1 MKVAILS
8 DDKPGHFNQ
17 SKGVVN
23 LISEDIDLEYTVFS
37 SKLKIHFLRSPLK
50 IYQKFLAKNF
60 NKTNAKKII
69 KMFQYLDLRDFD
81 LLISSGGNTIYHSA
95 ALSNLFKIK
104 NIHIGSIKGIN
115 LDNFEAHITNEAVI
129 DSPNNIITDLA
140 PTRFKPDVKENSR
153 SNKLLFLLGGN
164 GAGYLYEKSDWINL
178 INNIKD
184 FAETT
189 NISPIIVTSRRT
201 NKIHESLIFDEINT
215 ISDAASVWFHK
226 TGENADLNLIF
237 KMVDAV
243 YVSEDSSTMTTEAI
257 SSGLP
262 AFTLYPKSCNPS
274 EKFNQQLKKYEA
286 MKLIKRM
293 SFSSELSTI
302 STSNTSYNLVLELRE
317 KLKKQILFKIQQ

>member
-1 MKVAILS
+1 MKVAIIS

-23 LISEDIDLEYTVFS
+23 LISEDIDLECSVFS
-37 SKLKIHFLRSPLK
+37 SKLKLHFLRYPLK
-50 IYQKFLAKNF
+50 LYQKFLAKNL

-69 KMFQYLDLRDFD
+69 KIFQYVDLEDFD

-104 NIHIGSIKGIN
+104 NIHIGSIKDIN
-115 LDNFEAHITNEAVI
+115 LANFEAHITTDAVI
-129 DSPNNIITDLA
+129 NSPNNIVTDLA
-140 PTRFKPDVKENSR
+140 PTRFKPDVKEKSK
-153 SNKLLFLLGGN
+153 SNKSLFLLGGN
-164 GAGYLYEKSDWINL
+164 GAGYLYDESDWKNL

-184 FAETT
+184 FVETK

-215 ISDAASVWFHK
+215 ISDVASVWFNK
-226 TGENADLNLIF
+226 TGENADLNSIF
-237 KMVDAV
+237 KMVDAI
-243 YVSEDSSTMTTEAI
+243 YVSEDSATMTTEAI

-262 AFTLYPKSCNPS
+262 VFTLYPKSFNPS

-293 SFSSELSTI
+293 SFKSELSTI
-302 STSNTSYNLVLELRE
+302 STSDTSNNLVLEIRE
-317 KLKKQILFKIQQ
+317 KN

>member
-23 LISEDIDLEYTVFS
+23 LISEDIDLEYTIFS
-37 SKLKIHFLRSPLK
+37 SKLKLHFLRSPLK
-50 IYQKFLAKNF
+50 LYQKFLAKNL

-69 KMFQYLDLRDFD
+69 KIFQYVDLEDFD

-104 NIHIGSIKGIN
+104 NIHIGSIKDIN
-115 LDNFEAHITNEAVI
+115 LTNFEAHITTDAVI
-129 DSPNNIITDLA
+129 NSPNNIVTDLA
-140 PTRFKPDVKENSR
+140 PTRFKPDVKEKSK
-153 SNKLLFLLGGN
+153 SNKSLFLLGGN
-164 GAGYLYEKSDWINL
+164 GAGYLYDESDWKNL

-184 FAETT
+184 FVETK

-215 ISDAASVWFHK
+215 ISDNASVWFHK
-226 TGENADLNLIF
+226 TRENADLNSIF
-237 KMVDAV
+237 RMVDAI
-243 YVSEDSSTMTTEAI
+243 YVSEDSATMTTEAI

-262 AFTLYPKSCNPS
+262 VFTLYPKSFNPS
-274 EKFNQQLKKYEA
+274 EKFNQQLKKYED

-293 SFSSELSTI
+293 SFKSELSTI
-302 STSNTSYNLVLELRE
+302 STSNNSNNLVLEIRE
-317 KLKKQILFKIQQ
+317 KLKKQILYKIQ

>member
-8 DDKPGHFNQ
+8 DDRPGHFNQ

-23 LISEDIDLEYTVFS
+23 LISEDIDLKYTVFS
-37 SKLKIHFLRSPLK
+37 SKLKLHFLRSPLK
-50 IYQKFLAKNF
+50 LYQKFLAKNF

-69 KMFQYLDLRDFD
+69 KIFQFVDLEDFD

-104 NIHIGSIKGIN
+104 NIHIGSIKDIN
-115 LDNFEAHITNEAVI
+115 LTNFEAHITTDAVI
-129 DSPNNIITDLA
+129 NSPNNIVTDLA
-140 PTRFKPDVKENSR
+140 PTRFKPDVKEKSK
-153 SNKLLFLLGGN
+153 SNKSLFLLGGN
-164 GAGYLYEKSDWINL
+164 GAGYLYDESDWKNL

-184 FAETT
+184 FVETK

-215 ISDAASVWFHK
+215 ISDNASVWFHK
-226 TGENADLNLIF
+226 TRENADLNSIF
-237 KMVDAV
+237 RMVDAI
-243 YVSEDSSTMTTEAI
+243 YVSEDSATMTTEAI

-262 AFTLYPKSCNPS
+262 VFTLYPKSFNAS
-274 EKFNQQLKKYEA
+274 EKFNQKLEKYET

-293 SFSSELSTI
+293 SFKSELSTI
-302 STSNTSYNLVLELRE
+302 STANNSNNLVLEIRE
-317 KLKKQILFKIQQ
+317 KLKKQILYKIQ

>member
-1 MKVAILS
+1 MKVAIIS

-37 SKLKIHFLRSPLK
+37 SKLKLHFLRSPLK
-50 IYQKFLAKNF
+50 LYQKFLAKNF

-69 KMFQYLDLRDFD
+69 KIFQYVDLEDFD

-104 NIHIGSIKGIN
+104 NIHIGSIKDIN
-115 LDNFEAHITNEAVI
+115 LANFEAHITTDAVI
-129 DSPNNIITDLA
+129 NSPNNIVTDLA
-140 PTRFKPDVKENSR
+140 PTRFKPDVKEKSK
-153 SNKLLFLLGGN
+153 SNKSLFLLGGN
-164 GAGYLYEKSDWINL
+164 GAGYLYDESDWKNL

-184 FAETT
+184 FVETK

-215 ISDAASVWFHK
+215 ISDVASVWFHK
-226 TGENADLNLIF
+226 TGENADLNSIF
-237 KMVDAV
+237 RMVDAI
-243 YVSEDSSTMTTEAI
+243 YVSEDSATMTTEAI

-262 AFTLYPKSCNPS
+262 VFTLYPKSFNPS
-274 EKFNQQLKKYEA
+274 EKFNQQLEKYETT
-286 MKLIKRM
+286 KLIKRM
-293 SFSSELSTI
+293 SFKSELSTI
-302 STSNTSYNLVLELRE
+302 SDSNTSNSLVLEIRE
-317 KLKKQILFKIQQ
+317 QLKKQILYKIQ

>member
-8 DDKPGHFNQ
+8 DDRPGHFNQ

-23 LISEDIDLEYTVFS
+23 LISEDIDLKYTVFS
-37 SKLKIHFLRSPLK
+37 SKLKLHFLRSPLK
-50 IYQKFLAKNF
+50 LYQKFLAKNF

-69 KMFQYLDLRDFD
+69 KIFQYVDLEDFD

-104 NIHIGSIKGIN
+104 NIHIGSIKDIN
-115 LDNFEAHITNEAVI
+115 LANFEAHITTDAVLN
-129 DSPNNIITDLA
+129 SPNNIVTDLA
-140 PTRFKPDVKENSR
+140 PTRFKPDVKEKSK
-153 SNKLLFLLGGN
+153 SNKSLFLLGGN
-164 GAGYLYEKSDWINL
+164 GAGYLYDESDWKNL

-184 FAETT
+184 FVRTK

-201 NKIHESLIFDEINT
+201 NKIHESLIFNEINT
-215 ISDAASVWFHK
+215 ISDIASVWFHK
-226 TGENADLNLIF
+226 TGDNADLNSIF
-237 KMVDAV
+237 RMVDV
-243 YVSEDSSTMTTEAI
+243 IYVSEDSATMTTEAI

-262 AFTLYPKSCNPS
+262 VFTLYPKSFNPS

-293 SFSSELSTI
+293 SFKSELSTI
-302 STSNTSYNLVLELRE
+302 STSNNSNNLVLEIRE
-317 KLKKQILFKIQQ
+317 KLKKQILYKIQ

>member
-37 SKLKIHFLRSPLK
+37 SKLKLHFLRSPLK
-50 IYQKFLAKNF
+50 LYQKFLAKNF

-69 KMFQYLDLRDFD
+69 KIFQHVDLEDFD

-95 ALSNLFKIK
+95 ALSFLFRIK

-115 LDNFEAHITNEAVI
+115 LDNFQAHITTETVI
-129 DSPNNIITDLA
+129 DSTNNIVTDLA
-140 PTRFKPDVKENSR
+140 PTRFKPDINEMTKSQ
-153 SNKLLFLLGGN
+153 KLLFLLGGN
-164 GAGYLYEKSDWINL
+164 GAGYLYNESDWKNL
-178 INNIKD
+178 INGIKD
-184 FAETT
+184 LAETT

-201 NKIHESLIFDEINT
+201 NKIHESLIFDEMYT
-215 ISDAASVWFHK
+215 ISDVASVWFHK
-226 TGENADLNLIF
+226 TGENADLNSIF
-237 KMVDAV
+237 KMVDAI
-243 YVSEDSSTMTTEAI
+243 YVSEDSATMTTEAI

-262 AFTLYPKSCNPS
+262 VFTLYPKSFNPS
-274 EKFNQQLKKYEA
+274 EKFNQQLKKYED

-293 SFSSELSTI
+293 SFKSELSTI
-302 STSNTSYNLVLELRE
+302 STSNNSNNLVLEIRE
-317 KLKKQILFKIQQ
+317 KLKKQILYKIQ

>member
-1 MKVAILS
+1 MKVAIIS

-37 SKLKIHFLRSPLK
+37 SKLKLHFLRSPLK
-50 IYQKFLAKNF
+50 LYQKFLAKNL

-69 KMFQYLDLRDFD
+69 KIFQYVDLEDFD

-104 NIHIGSIKGIN
+104 NIHVGSIKDIN
-115 LDNFEAHITNEAVI
+115 LANFEAHITTDAVI
-129 DSPNNIITDLA
+129 NSPNNIVTDLA
-140 PTRFKPDVKENSR
+140 PTRFKPDVKEKSK
-153 SNKLLFLLGGN
+153 SNKSLFLLGGN
-164 GAGYLYEKSDWINL
+164 GAGYLYNDSDWKNL
-178 INNIKD
+178 INGLKD
-184 FAETT
+184 LTETA

-215 ISDAASVWFHK
+215 ISDVASVWFHK
-226 TGENADLNLIF
+226 TGENADLNSIF
-237 KMVDAV
+237 RMVDAI
-243 YVSEDSSTMTTEAI
+243 YVSEDSATMTTEAI

-262 AFTLYPKSCNPS
+262 VFTLYPKSFNPS
-274 EKFNQQLKKYEA
+274 EKFNQQLKKYED

-293 SFSSELSTI
+293 SFKSELSTI
-302 STSNTSYNLVLELRE
+302 SISNNSNNLVLEIRE
-317 KLKKQILFKIQQ
+317 KLKKQILYKIQ

>member
-1 MKVAILS
+1 MKVEIIS

-23 LISEDIDLEYTVFS
+23 LISEDIDLKYTVFS
-37 SKLKIHFLRSPLK
+37 SKLKLHFLRSPLK
-50 IYQKFLAKNF
+50 LYQKFLAKNL

-69 KMFQYLDLRDFD
+69 KIFQYVDLEDFD

-104 NIHIGSIKGIN
+104 NIHIGSIKDIN
-115 LDNFEAHITNEAVI
+115 LANFEAHITTDPVI
-129 DSPNNIITDLA
+129 NSPNNIVTDLA
-140 PTRFKPDVKENSR
+140 PTRFKPDVKEKSK
-153 SNKLLFLLGGN
+153 SNKSLFLLGGN
-164 GAGYLYEKSDWINL
+164 GAGYLYDESDWKNL

-184 FAETT
+184 FVETK

-215 ISDAASVWFHK
+215 ISDNASVWFHK
-226 TGENADLNLIF
+226 TRENADLNSIF
-237 KMVDAV
+237 RMVDAI
-243 YVSEDSSTMTTEAI
+243 YVSEDSATMTTEAI

-262 AFTLYPKSCNPS
+262 VFTLYPKSFNPS

-293 SFSSELSTI
+293 SFKSELSTI
-302 STSNTSYNLVLELRE
+302 STSNNSNNLVLEIRE
-317 KLKKQILFKIQQ
+317 KLKKQILYKIQ

>member
-8 DDKPGHFNQ
+8 DGRPGHFNQ

-37 SKLKIHFLRSPLK
+37 SKLKLHFLRSPLK
-50 IYQKFLAKNF
+50 LYQKFLAKNL

-69 KMFQYLDLRDFD
+69 KIFQYVDLEDFD

-104 NIHIGSIKGIN
+104 NIHVGSIKDIN
-115 LDNFEAHITNEAVI
+115 LANFEAHITTDAVI
-129 DSPNNIITDLA
+129 NSPNNIVTDLA
-140 PTRFKPDVKENSR
+140 PTRFKPDVKEKSK
-153 SNKLLFLLGGN
+153 SNKSLFLLGGN
-164 GAGYLYEKSDWINL
+164 GAGYLYDESDWKNL

-184 FAETT
+184 FVETK

-215 ISDAASVWFHK
+215 ISDNASVWFHK
-226 TGENADLNLIF
+226 TRENADLNSIF
-237 KMVDAV
+237 RMVDV
-243 YVSEDSSTMTTEAI
+243 IYVSEDSATMTTEAI

-262 AFTLYPKSCNPS
+262 VFTIYPKSFSPS

-293 SFSSELSTI
+293 SFKSELSTI
-302 STSNTSYNLVLELRE
+302 STSNNSNNLVLEIRE
-317 KLKKQILFKIQQ
+317 KLKKQILYKIQ

>member
-1 MKVAILS
+1 MKVAIIS

-37 SKLKIHFLRSPLK
+37 SKLKLHFLRSPLK
-50 IYQKFLAKNF
+50 LYQKFLAKNL

-69 KMFQYLDLRDFD
+69 KIFQYVDLEDFD

-104 NIHIGSIKGIN
+104 NIHIGSIKDIN
-115 LDNFEAHITNEAVI
+115 LTNFEAHITTEAI
-129 DSPNNIITDLA
+129 INSPNNIVSDLA
-140 PTRFKPDVKENSR
+140 PTRFKPDVKEKSK
-153 SNKLLFLLGGN
+153 SNKSLFLLGGN
-164 GAGYLYEKSDWINL
+164 GAGYLYDESDWKNL

-184 FAETT
+184 FVETK

-215 ISDAASVWFHK
+215 ISDNASVWFHK
-226 TGENADLNLIF
+226 TRENADLNSIF
-237 KMVDAV
+237 RMVDAI
-243 YVSEDSSTMTTEAI
+243 YVSEDSATMTTEAI

-262 AFTLYPKSCNPS
+262 VFTLYPKSFNPS

-293 SFSSELSTI
+293 SFKSELSTI
-302 STSNTSYNLVLELRE
+302 STSNNSNNLVLEIRE
-317 KLKKQILFKIQQ
+317 KLKKQILYKIQ

>member
-8 DDKPGHFNQ
+8 DDRPGHLNQ

-37 SKLKIHFLRSPLK
+37 SKLKLHFLRSPLK
-50 IYQKFLAKNF
+50 LYQKFLAKNF

-69 KMFQYLDLRDFD
+69 KIFQYVDLEDFD

-115 LDNFEAHITNEAVI
+115 LANFEAHITTDAVI
-129 DSPNNIITDLA
+129 NSPNNIVTDLA
-140 PTRFKPDVKENSR
+140 PTRFKPDVNEKSK
-153 SNKLLFLLGGN
+153 SNKSLFLLGGD
-164 GAGYLYEKSDWINL
+164 GAGYLYDESDWRNL

-184 FAETT
+184 FVETK

-201 NKIHESLIFDEINT
+201 NKIHESLIFDQINT
-215 ISDAASVWFHK
+215 ISDAAPVWFHK
-226 TGENADLNLIF
+226 TGENADLNSIF
-237 KMVDAV
+237 RMVDAI
-243 YVSEDSSTMTTEAI
+243 YVSEDSATMTTEAI

-262 AFTLYPKSCNPS
+262 VFTLYPKSFNPS
-274 EKFNQQLKKYEA
+274 EKFNQQLKKYED

-293 SFSSELSTI
+293 SFKSELSTI
-302 STSNTSYNLVLELRE
+302 STSNNSNNLVLEIRE
-317 KLKKQILFKIQQ
+317 KLKKQILYKIQ

>member
-37 SKLKIHFLRSPLK
+37 SKLKLHFLRSPLK
-50 IYQKFLAKNF
+50 LYQKFLAKNF

-69 KMFQYLDLRDFD
+69 KIFQYVDLEDFD

-104 NIHIGSIKGIN
+104 NIHIGSIKDIN
-115 LDNFEAHITNEAVI
+115 LANFEAHITTDAVI
-129 DSPNNIITDLA
+129 NSPNNIVTDLA
-140 PTRFKPDVKENSR
+140 PTRFKPDVKEKSK
-153 SNKLLFLLGGN
+153 SNKSLFLLGGN
-164 GAGYLYEKSDWINL
+164 GAGYLYNESDWKNL

-184 FAETT
+184 FVETK

-215 ISDAASVWFHK
+215 ISDVASVWFHK
-226 TGENADLNLIF
+226 TGENADLNSIF
-237 KMVDAV
+237 KMVDAI
-243 YVSEDSSTMTTEAI
+243 YVSEDSATMTTEAI

-262 AFTLYPKSCNPS
+262 VFTLYPKSFNPS
-274 EKFNQQLKKYEA
+274 EKFNQQLEKYEA

-293 SFSSELSTI
+293 SFKSELSTI
-302 STSNTSYNLVLELRE
+302 STSNNSNNLVLEIRE
-317 KLKKQILFKIQQ
+317 KLKKQILYKIQ

>member
-8 DDKPGHFNQ
+8 DDRPGHFNQ

-37 SKLKIHFLRSPLK
+37 SKLKLHFLRSPLK

-69 KMFQYLDLRDFD
+69 KIFQYVDLEDFD

-104 NIHIGSIKGIN
+104 NIHIGSIKDIN
-115 LDNFEAHITNEAVI
+115 LANFEAHITNDAVI
-129 DSPNNIITDLA
+129 DSPNNIVTDLA
-140 PTRFKPDVKENSR
+140 PTRFKPDVKEKSK
-153 SNKLLFLLGGN
+153 SNKSLFLLGGN
-164 GAGYLYEKSDWINL
+164 GAGYLYDESDWKNL
-178 INNIKD
+178 FNNIKD
-184 FAETT
+184 FVETK

-215 ISDAASVWFHK
+215 ISDVASVWFHK
-226 TGENADLNLIF
+226 TGENADLNSIF
-237 KMVDAV
+237 KMVDAI
-243 YVSEDSSTMTTEAI
+243 YVSEDSATMTTEAI

-262 AFTLYPKSCNPS
+262 VFTLYPKSFNPS
-274 EKFNQQLKKYEA
+274 EKFNQQLKKYEV

-293 SFSSELSTI
+293 SFKSELSTI
-302 STSNTSYNLVLELRE
+302 STSNNSNNLVLEIRE
-317 KLKKQILFKIQQ
+317 KLKKQILYKIQ

>member
-8 DDKPGHFNQ
+8 DGRPGHFNQ

-23 LISEDIDLEYTVFS
+23 LISEDIDLECSVFS
-37 SKLKIHFLRSPLK
+37 SKLKLHFLRSPLK
-50 IYQKFLAKNF
+50 LYQKFLAKNL

-69 KMFQYLDLRDFD
+69 KIFQYVDLEDFD

-104 NIHIGSIKGIN
+104 NIHIGSIKDIN
-115 LDNFEAHITNEAVI
+115 LTNFEAHITTDAVI
-129 DSPNNIITDLA
+129 NSPNNIVTDLA
-140 PTRFKPDVKENSR
+140 PTRFKPDVKEKSK
-153 SNKLLFLLGGN
+153 SNKSLFLLGGN
-164 GAGYLYEKSDWINL
+164 GAGYLYDESDWKNL

-184 FAETT
+184 FVETK

-215 ISDAASVWFHK
+215 ISDNASVWFHK
-226 TGENADLNLIF
+226 TRENADLNSIF
-237 KMVDAV
+237 RMVDAI
-243 YVSEDSSTMTTEAI
+243 YVSEDSATMTTEAI

-262 AFTLYPKSCNPS
+262 VFTLYPKSFNPS
-274 EKFNQQLKKYEA
+274 EKFNQQLKKYED

-293 SFSSELSTI
+293 SFKSELSTI
-302 STSNTSYNLVLELRE
+302 STSNNSNNLVLEIRK
-317 KLKKQILFKIQQ
+317 KLKKQILYKIQ

>member
-37 SKLKIHFLRSPLK
+37 SKLKLHFLRSPLK
-50 IYQKFLAKNF
+50 LYQKFLAKNL

-69 KMFQYLDLRDFD
+69 KIFQYVDLEDFD

-104 NIHIGSIKGIN
+104 NIHIGSIKDIN
-115 LDNFEAHITNEAVI
+115 LANFEAHITNEAVI
-129 DSPNNIITDLA
+129 DSPNNIVTDLA
-140 PTRFKPDVKENSR
+140 PTRFKPNVKKKIK
-153 SNKLLFLLGGN
+153 SNKSLFLLGGN
-164 GAGYLYEKSDWINL
+164 GAGYLYDESDWKNL
-178 INNIKD
+178 INGIKNL
-184 FAETT
+184 AETT
-189 NISPIIVTSRRT
+189 NISPIIVTTRRT

-215 ISDAASVWFHK
+215 ISDVASVWFHK
-226 TGENADLNLIF
+226 TGENADLNSIF
-237 KMVDAV
+237 KMVDAI
-243 YVSEDSSTMTTEAI
+243 YVSEDSATMTTEAI

-262 AFTLYPKSCNPS
+262 VFTLYPKSFNPS
-274 EKFNQQLKKYEA
+274 EKFNQQLKKYED

-293 SFSSELSTI
+293 SFKSELSTI
-302 STSNTSYNLVLELRE
+302 STSNNSNNLVLEIRE
-317 KLKKQILFKIQQ
+317 KLKKQILYKIQ

>member
-1 MKVAILS
+1 MKVAIIS

-23 LISEDIDLEYTVFS
+23 LISEDIDIEYTVFS
-37 SKLKIHFLRSPLK
+37 SKLKLHFLRSPLK
-50 IYQKFLAKNF
+50 LYQKFLAKNL

-69 KMFQYLDLRDFD
+69 KIFQYVDLEDFD

-104 NIHIGSIKGIN
+104 NIHIGSIKDIN
-115 LDNFEAHITNEAVI
+115 LTNFEAHITTDAVI
-129 DSPNNIITDLA
+129 NSPNNIVTDLA
-140 PTRFKPDVKENSR
+140 PTRFKPGVKEKSK
-153 SNKLLFLLGGN
+153 SNKSLFLLGGN
-164 GAGYLYEKSDWINL
+164 GAGYLYDESDWKNL

-184 FAETT
+184 FVETK

-215 ISDAASVWFHK
+215 ISDNASVWFHK
-226 TGENADLNLIF
+226 TRENADLNSIF
-237 KMVDAV
+237 RMVDAI
-243 YVSEDSSTMTTEAI
+243 YVSEDSATMTTEAI

-262 AFTLYPKSCNPS
+262 VFTLYPKSFNPS
-274 EKFNQQLKKYEA
+274 EKFNQQLKKYED

-293 SFSSELSTI
+293 SFKSELSTI
-302 STSNTSYNLVLELRE
+302 STSNNSNNLVLEIRE
-317 KLKKQILFKIQQ
+317 KLKKQILYKIQ

>member
-8 DDKPGHFNQ
+8 DDRPGHFNQ

-23 LISEDIDLEYTVFS
+23 LISEDIDLKYTVFS
-37 SKLKIHFLRSPLK
+37 SKLKLHFLRSPLK
-50 IYQKFLAKNF
+50 LYQKFLAKNF
-60 NKTNAKKII
+60 NKTNTKKII
-69 KMFQYLDLRDFD
+69 KLFQYVDLEDFD

-104 NIHIGSIKGIN
+104 NIHIGSIKDIN
-115 LDNFEAHITNEAVI
+115 LANFEAHITTDAVI
-129 DSPNNIITDLA
+129 NSPNNIVTDLA
-140 PTRFKPDVKENSR
+140 PTRFKPDVKEKSK
-153 SNKLLFLLGGN
+153 SNKSLFLLGGN
-164 GAGYLYEKSDWINL
+164 GAGYLYDESDWKNL

-184 FAETT
+184 FVQTK

-201 NKIHESLIFDEINT
+201 NKIHESLIFNEINT
-215 ISDAASVWFHK
+215 ISDIASVWFHK
-226 TGENADLNLIF
+226 TGENADLNSIF
-237 KMVDAV
+237 KMVDAI

-262 AFTLYPKSCNPS
+262 VFTLYPKSFNPS

-293 SFSSELSTI
+293 SFKSELSTI
-302 STSNTSYNLVLELRE
+302 STSNSSNNLVLEIRE
-317 KLKKQILFKIQQ
+317 KLKKQILYKIQ

>member
-8 DDKPGHFNQ
+8 DGRPGHFNQ

-37 SKLKIHFLRSPLK
+37 SKLKLHFLRSPLK
-50 IYQKFLAKNF
+50 LYQKFLAKNL

-69 KMFQYLDLRDFD
+69 KIFQYVDLEDFD

-104 NIHIGSIKGIN
+104 NIHIGSIKDIN
-115 LDNFEAHITNEAVI
+115 LANFEAHITTDAVI
-129 DSPNNIITDLA
+129 NSPNNIVTDLA
-140 PTRFKPDVKENSR
+140 PTRFKPDVKEKSK
-153 SNKLLFLLGGN
+153 SNKSLFLLGGN
-164 GAGYLYEKSDWINL
+164 GAGYFYDESDWKNL

-184 FAETT
+184 FVETK

-215 ISDAASVWFHK
+215 ISDNASVWFHK
-226 TGENADLNLIF
+226 TRENADLNSIF
-237 KMVDAV
+237 RMVDV
-243 YVSEDSSTMTTEAI
+243 IYVSEDSATMTTEAI

-262 AFTLYPKSCNPS
+262 VFTIYPKSFSPS

-293 SFSSELSTI
+293 SFKSELSTI
-302 STSNTSYNLVLELRE
+302 STSNNSNNLVLEIRE
-317 KLKKQILFKIQQ
+317 KLKKQILYKIQ

>member
-1 MKVAILS
+1 MKVAIIS

-37 SKLKIHFLRSPLK
+37 SKLKLHFLRSPLK
-50 IYQKFLAKNF
+50 LYQKFLAKNL

-69 KMFQYLDLRDFD
+69 KIFQYVDLEDFD

-104 NIHIGSIKGIN
+104 NIHIGSIKDIN
-115 LDNFEAHITNEAVI
+115 LANFEAHITTDAVLN
-129 DSPNNIITDLA
+129 SPNNIVTDLA
-140 PTRFKPDVKENSR
+140 PTRFKPDVKEKSK
-153 SNKLLFLLGGN
+153 SNKSLFLLGGN
-164 GAGYLYEKSDWINL
+164 GAGYLYDESDWKNL

-184 FAETT
+184 FVDTK

-201 NKIHESLIFDEINT
+201 NKIHESLIFNEINT
-215 ISDAASVWFHK
+215 ISDVASVWFQK
-226 TGENADLNLIF
+226 TGENADLNSIF
-237 KMVDAV
+237 RMVDAI
-243 YVSEDSSTMTTEAI
+243 YVSEDSATMTTEAI

-262 AFTLYPKSCNPS
+262 VFTLYPKSFSPS

-293 SFSSELSTI
+293 SFKSELSTI
-302 STSNTSYNLVLELRE
+302 STSNNSNNLVLEIRK
-317 KLKKQILFKIQQ
+317 KLKKQILYKIQ

>member
-1 MKVAILS
+1 MKVAIIS

-37 SKLKIHFLRSPLK
+37 SRLKLHFLRSPLK
-50 IYQKFLAKNF
+50 LYQKFLAKNL

-69 KMFQYLDLRDFD
+69 KIFQFVDLEDFD

-104 NIHIGSIKGIN
+104 NIHVGSIKDIN
-115 LDNFEAHITNEAVI
+115 LANFEAHITTDAVI
-129 DSPNNIITDLA
+129 NSPNNIVTDLA
-140 PTRFKPDVKENSR
+140 PTRFKPDVKEKSK
-153 SNKLLFLLGGN
+153 SNKSLFLLGGN
-164 GAGYLYEKSDWINL
+164 GAGYLYDESDWKNL

-184 FAETT
+184 FVETK

-201 NKIHESLIFDEINT
+201 NKIHESLIFDEINA
-215 ISDAASVWFHK
+215 ISDDASVWFHK
-226 TGENADLNLIF
+226 TGENADLNSIF
-237 KMVDAV
+237 RMVDAI
-243 YVSEDSSTMTTEAI
+243 YVSEDSATMTTEAI

-262 AFTLYPKSCNPS
+262 VFTIYPKSFSPS
-274 EKFNQQLKKYEA
+274 EKLNQQLKKYEA

-293 SFSSELSTI
+293 SFKSELSTI
-302 STSNTSYNLVLELRE
+302 SISNNSNNLVLEIRE
-317 KLKKQILFKIQQ
+317 KLKKQILYKIQ

>member
-8 DDKPGHFNQ
+8 DDRPGHFNQ

-23 LISEDIDLEYTVFS
+23 LISEDIDLKYTVFS
-37 SKLKIHFLRSPLK
+37 SKLKLHFLRSPLK
-50 IYQKFLAKNF
+50 LYQKFLAKNL

-69 KMFQYLDLRDFD
+69 KIFQYVDLEDFD

-104 NIHIGSIKGIN
+104 NIHIGSIKDIN
-115 LDNFEAHITNEAVI
+115 LANFEAHITTDAVLN
-129 DSPNNIITDLA
+129 SPNNIVTDLA
-140 PTRFKPDVKENSR
+140 PTRFKPDVKEKSK
-153 SNKLLFLLGGN
+153 SNKSLFLLGGN
-164 GAGYLYEKSDWINL
+164 GAGYLYDESDWKNL

-184 FAETT
+184 FVDTK

-201 NKIHESLIFDEINT
+201 NKIHESLIFNEINT
-215 ISDAASVWFHK
+215 ISDVASVWFQK
-226 TGENADLNLIF
+226 TGENADLNSIF
-237 KMVDAV
+237 RMVDAI
-243 YVSEDSSTMTTEAI
+243 YVSEDSATMTTEAI

-262 AFTLYPKSCNPS
+262 VFTLYPKSFNPS

-293 SFSSELSTI
+293 SFKSELSTI
-302 STSNTSYNLVLELRE
+302 STSNNSNNLVLEIRK
-317 KLKKQILFKIQQ
+317 KLKKQILYKIQ

>member
-17 SKGVVN
+17 SKGIVN
-23 LISEDIDLEYTVFS
+23 LISEDIDLEYTVFT
-37 SKLKIHFLRSPLK
+37 SKLKLHFLRSPLK
-50 IYQKFLAKNF
+50 LYQKFLAKNF

-69 KMFQYLDLRDFD
+69 KIFQHVDLEDFD

-104 NIHIGSIKGIN
+104 NIHIGSIKDIN
-115 LDNFEAHITNEAVI
+115 LANFEAHITTDAVI
-129 DSPNNIITDLA
+129 NSPNNIVTDLA
-140 PTRFKPDVKENSR
+140 PTRFKPDVKEKSK
-153 SNKLLFLLGGN
+153 SNKSLFLLGGN
-164 GAGYLYEKSDWINL
+164 GAGYLYDKSDWKNL

-184 FAETT
+184 IVETK

-215 ISDAASVWFHK
+215 ISDVASVWFHK
-226 TGENADLNLIF
+226 TGENADLNSIF
-237 KMVDAV
+237 RMVDAI
-243 YVSEDSSTMTTEAI
+243 YVSEDSATMTTEAI

-262 AFTLYPKSCNPS
+262 VFTLYPKSFNPS
-274 EKFNQQLKKYEA
+274 EKFNQQLKKYED

-293 SFSSELSTI
+293 SFKSELSTI
-302 STSNTSYNLVLELRE
+302 STSNNSNNLVLEIRE
-317 KLKKQILFKIQQ
+317 KLKKQILYKIQ

>member
-8 DDKPGHFNQ
+8 DDRPGHFNQ

-37 SKLKIHFLRSPLK
+37 SKLKLHFLRSPSKL
-50 IYQKFLAKNF
+50 YQKFLAKNF

-69 KMFQYLDLRDFD
+69 KIFQYVDLKNFD

-104 NIHIGSIKGIN
+104 NIHIGSIKDIN
-115 LDNFEAHITNEAVI
+115 LTNFEAHITTDAVI
-129 DSPNNIITDLA
+129 NSPNNIVTDLA
-140 PTRFKPDVKENSR
+140 PTRFKPDVKEKIK
-153 SNKLLFLLGGN
+153 SNKSLFLLGGN
-164 GAGYLYEKSDWINL
+164 GAGYLYDESDWKNL

-184 FAETT
+184 FVETK

-201 NKIHESLIFDEINT
+201 NKIHESLIFDEMYT
-215 ISDAASVWFHK
+215 ISDNASVWFHK
-226 TGENADLNLIF
+226 TRENADLNSIF
-237 KMVDAV
+237 RMVDAI
-243 YVSEDSSTMTTEAI
+243 YVSEDSATMTTEAI

-262 AFTLYPKSCNPS
+262 VFTLYPKSFNPL

-293 SFSSELSTI
+293 SFKSELSTI
-302 STSNTSYNLVLELRE
+302 STSNNSNNLVLEIRE
-317 KLKKQILFKIQQ
+317 KLKKQILYKIQ

>member
-50 IYQKFLAKNF
+50 LYQKFLAKNF

-69 KMFQYLDLRDFD
+69 KIFQFVDLEDFD

-104 NIHIGSIKGIN
+104 NIHVGSIKDIN
-115 LDNFEAHITNEAVI
+115 LANFEAHITTDAVLN
-129 DSPNNIITDLA
+129 SPNNIVTDLA
-140 PTRFKPDVKENSR
+140 PTRFKPDVKEKSK
-153 SNKLLFLLGGN
+153 SNKSLFLLGGN
-164 GAGYLYEKSDWINL
+164 GAGYLYDESDWKNL

-184 FAETT
+184 FVRTK

-201 NKIHESLIFDEINT
+201 NKIHESLIFNEINT
-215 ISDAASVWFHK
+215 ISDVASVWFQK
-226 TGENADLNLIF
+226 TGENADLNSIF
-237 KMVDAV
+237 RMVDAI
-243 YVSEDSSTMTTEAI
+243 YVSEDSATMTTEAI

-262 AFTLYPKSCNPS
+262 VFTLYPKSFNPS

-293 SFSSELSTI
+293 SFKSELSTI
-302 STSNTSYNLVLELRE
+302 STSNNSNNLVLEIRE
-317 KLKKQILFKIQQ
+317 KLKKQILYKIQ

>member
-8 DDKPGHFNQ
+8 DDRPGHFNQ

-37 SKLKIHFLRSPLK
+37 SKLKLHFLRSPLK
-50 IYQKFLAKNF
+50 LYQKFLAKNF
-60 NKTNAKKII
+60 NKDNAKKII
-69 KMFQYLDLRDFD
+69 KIFQHVDLKDFD

-95 ALSNLFKIK
+95 ALSNLFEIK
-104 NIHIGSIKGIN
+104 NIHIGSIKDIN
-115 LDNFEAHITNEAVI
+115 LTNFEAHITTDAAI
-129 DSPNNIITDLA
+129 DSPNNIVTDLA
-140 PTRFKPDVKENSR
+140 PTRFKPDIKEKSK
-153 SNKLLFLLGGN
+153 SNKVLFLLGGK
-164 GAGYLYEKSDWINL
+164 GAGYLYDKSDWKNL

-184 FAETT
+184 FVEIK

-215 ISDAASVWFHK
+215 ISDVASVWFHK
-226 TGENADLNLIF
+226 TGENADLNSIF
-237 KMVDAV
+237 KMVDAI

-262 AFTLYPKSCNPS
+262 VFTLYPKSFNPS

-293 SFSSELSTI
+293 SFNSELSTI
-302 STSNTSYNLVLELRE
+302 STSKTSNSLVLEIRE
-317 KLKKQILFKIQQ
+317 KLKKQILYKIQ

>member
-37 SKLKIHFLRSPLK
+37 SKLKLHFLRSPLK
-50 IYQKFLAKNF
+50 LYQKFLAKNF

-69 KMFQYLDLRDFD
+69 KIFQYVDLEDFD

-104 NIHIGSIKGIN
+104 NIHIGSIKDIN
-115 LDNFEAHITNEAVI
+115 LTNFEAHITTDAVI
-129 DSPNNIITDLA
+129 NSPNNIVTDLA
-140 PTRFKPDVKENSR
+140 PTRFKPDVKEKSK
-153 SNKLLFLLGGN
+153 SNKSLFLLGGN
-164 GAGYLYEKSDWINL
+164 GAGYLYDESDWKNL
-178 INNIKD
+178 INGIKD
-184 FAETT
+184 LAETK

-201 NKIHESLIFDEINT
+201 KKIHENLIFDEINT
-215 ISDAASVWFHK
+215 ISDVASVWFHK
-226 TGENADLNLIF
+226 TGENADLNSIF
-237 KMVDAV
+237 KMVDAI
-243 YVSEDSSTMTTEAI
+243 YVSEDSATMTTEAI

-262 AFTLYPKSCNPS
+262 VFTLYPKSFSPS

-293 SFSSELSTI
+293 SFKSELSTI
-302 STSNTSYNLVLELRE
+302 STSNNSNNLVLEIRE
-317 KLKKQILFKIQQ
+317 KLKKQILYKIQ

>member
-1 MKVAILS
+1 MKVAIIS

-37 SKLKIHFLRSPLK
+37 SKLKLHFLRSPLK
-50 IYQKFLAKNF
+50 LYQKFLAKNL

-69 KMFQYLDLRDFD
+69 KIFQFVDLEDFD

-104 NIHIGSIKGIN
+104 NIHVGSIKDIN
-115 LDNFEAHITNEAVI
+115 LANFEAHITTDAVI
-129 DSPNNIITDLA
+129 NSPNNIVTDLA
-140 PTRFKPDVKENSR
+140 PTRFKPDVKEKSK
-153 SNKLLFLLGGN
+153 SNKSLFLLGGN
-164 GAGYLYEKSDWINL
+164 GAGYLYDESDWKNL

-184 FAETT
+184 FVETK

-215 ISDAASVWFHK
+215 ISDNASVWFHK
-226 TGENADLNLIF
+226 TRENADLNSIF
-237 KMVDAV
+237 RMVDAI
-243 YVSEDSSTMTTEAI
+243 YVSEDSATMTTEAI

-262 AFTLYPKSCNPS
+262 VFTLYPKSFNPS

-293 SFSSELSTI
+293 SFKSELSTI
-302 STSNTSYNLVLELRE
+302 STSNNSNNLVLEIRE
-317 KLKKQILFKIQQ
+317 KLKKQILYKIQ

>member
-17 SKGVVN
+17 SKGIVN

-37 SKLKIHFLRSPLK
+37 SKLKLHLLRSPLK
-50 IYQKFLAKNF
+50 LYQKFLAKNF

-69 KMFQYLDLRDFD
+69 KIFQYVDLEDFD

-104 NIHIGSIKGIN
+104 NIHIGSIKDIN
-115 LDNFEAHITNEAVI
+115 LANFEAHITTDAVI
-129 DSPNNIITDLA
+129 NSPNNIVTDLA
-140 PTRFKPDVKENSR
+140 PTRFKPDVKEKSK
-153 SNKLLFLLGGN
+153 SNKSLFLLGGN
-164 GAGYLYEKSDWINL
+164 GAGYLYDESDWKNL

-184 FAETT
+184 FVETK

-215 ISDAASVWFHK
+215 ISDNASVWFHK
-226 TGENADLNLIF
+226 TRENADLNSIF
-237 KMVDAV
+237 GIVDAI
-243 YVSEDSSTMTTEAI
+243 YVSEDSATMTTEAI

-262 AFTLYPKSCNPS
+262 VFTLYPKSFNPL
-274 EKFNQQLKKYEA
+274 EKFNQQLKKYED

-293 SFSSELSTI
+293 SFKSELSTI
-302 STSNTSYNLVLELRE
+302 STSNNSNNLVLEIRE
-317 KLKKQILFKIQQ
+317 KLKKQILYKIQ